1 MKLFLLILLF
11 ILSFIPSKG
20 QTSFSSKV
28 WNRFYELVQ
37 LPIDQQVDGF
47 KKLQHE
53 CIKHNLINDST
64 YTNLLF
70 LYATAQFD
78 SNKIDTAISL
88 LKESIQ
94 ISKNNPSKNPIPYL
108 SKYHFYLAYYQSQLN
123 KFEAAVSNYHIAYD
137 LGVKQHNKWGIPSLA
152 CQQLSHLYYEI
163 GDYKLG
169 LKYAT
174 LGVQLD
180 EKNQDV
186 NQFINNLYEQC
197 LNLHALDLYAQLQPR
212 LDSLLSFSELYADP
226 FKKGLFYTLLAKVE
240 TNNKDYVKAEK
251 AFLQANQFFEQSKE
265 QEYSVMNYVALQYL
279 SILRQDYSKSLYY
292 EKLANSK
299 TEIPFIKSVVFA
311 NKSLHFKQTH
321 DYPNALKYIDQSL
334 KALPID
340 FSNRSKNNNPSAEQL
355 RKLPQKEYVFNALF
369 EKAEILSLD
378 RNTWHQSLETYT
390 LLDSLVDLMRWQH
403 QDIGSK
409 LFWREKLISLY
420 EKAIETCF
428 NLNKPEMAFFFM
440 EKSRS
445 ALLVDQLNH
454 NMASFSLPFNEA
466 NKETALR
473 LDVIRNQYANNKQEL
488 ADYLQARSKFDDY
501 VNYLEQKY
509 PQYYELKYGNKV
521 PSISEVKQY
530 LSKNKQCIYSYFE
543 GNNYLYALLIN
554 EKALSLKKIPSKS
567 YQKNK
572 FEFSSLL
579 ANPNWS
585 KSDLNQFLSYANNL
599 YELVWKPF
607 EKEATSR
614 VIISTSGDI
623 IPFAAFSTSKNKPD
637 YLLNNYAFSYIYS
650 ARVLLAQSNQKSKR
664 SSKKSD
670 FLGIAPVNFP
680 YNRSLMSLNGSA
692 QAIAINGNLFQS
704 SQIFLENKANLA
716 NFENYWPRSKVVQ
729 IISHAYADSE
739 LGKPTIY
746 FADQGLSLENIKP
759 QEVQTQL
766 LMLSACRTG
775 IGKEYKGEGVYS
787 LSRGFFGTGVPSIYS
802 TLWDIIDVDAY
813 SISNMILALVK
824 KKAPLDIALQNAQ
837 KDWLKNA
844 DQNKQLPHAWAGI
857 ILLGDSAS
865 LSEESNFKMW
875 IYIAFALGLITIIGT
890 YIVMKSR
897 KKRKFNQ

>member
-11 ILSFIPSKG
+11 LLYFVPSKG

-53 CIKHNLINDST
+53 CIKQSLINDST

-78 SNKIDTAISL
+78 SNKIDSAISL

-108 SKYHFYLAYYQSQLN
+108 SKYHFYLGYYQSQLN
-123 KFEAAVSNYHIAYD
+123 KFEAAVINYHIAYD
-137 LGVKQHNKWGIPSLA
+137 LGIKKYNKWGIPSLA

-197 LNLHALDLYAQLQPR
+197 LNLHALDFHTELQPK
-212 LDSLLSFSELYADP
+212 LDSLLSFSELYANP

-240 TNNKDYVKAEK
+240 TNNKEYEKAEK
-251 AFLQANQFFEQSKE
+251 AFLQANEFFHQSNE

-292 EKLANSK
+292 EKLASSK
-299 TEIPFIKSVVFA
+299 TEIPFIKSVLFA
-311 NKSLHFKQTH
+311 NKSLYFKQIH
-321 DYPNALKYIDQSL
+321 DYGNALKYIDQSL

-340 FSNRSKNNNPSAEQL
+340 FSIQSKNNNPSAEQL
-355 RKLPQKEYVFNALF
+355 RKLPQKEYAFNALF
-369 EKAEILSLD
+369 EKAEILSLNT
-378 RNTWHQSLETYT
+378 NTWNKSLETYT

-409 LFWREKLISLY
+409 LFWREKLNTLY

-428 NLNKPEMAFFFM
+428 NLNKPEKAFFFM

-454 NMASFSLPFNEA
+454 NMANFSLPLNEA

-473 LDVIRNQYANNKQEL
+473 LEVIRNQYANNKQEL

-501 VNYLEQKY
+501 VNYLEQNY

-530 LSKNKQCIYSYFE
+530 LAKNKQSIYSYFE
-543 GNNYLYALLIN
+543 GKNYLYALLIN
-554 EKALSLKKIPSKS
+554 EKTLSLKKIPSNS

-572 FEFSSLL
+572 LEFSSML

-585 KSDLNQFLSYANNL
+585 KSDLNQFLSSANNL

-607 EKEATSR
+607 EKESTSR
-614 VIISTSGDI
+614 VIISTSGNI

-637 YLLNNYAFSYIYS
+637 YLLNKYAFSYIYS
-650 ARVLLAQSNQKSKR
+650 ARALLAQSNQNSKQ
-664 SSKKSD
+664 SSKQPE
-670 FLGIAPVNFP
+670 FLGIAPVNFS
-680 YNRSLMSLNGSA
+680 YNHSLISLNGSA
-692 QAIAINGNLFQS
+692 QAIENNANLFHS
-704 SQIFLENKANLA
+704 SKTFLENEANLS
-716 NFENYWPRSKVVQ
+716 NFEIYWPQSKVVQ

-746 FADQGLSLENIKP
+746 FADEGLSLENIKT

-775 IGKEYKGEGVYS
+775 IGKDYKGEGVFS

-802 TLWDIIDVDAY
+802 TLWDIMDVDAY
-813 SISNMILALVK
+813 AISNMILALVK
-824 KKAPLDIALQNAQ
+824 SKVPLDIALQKAQ
-837 KDWLKNA
+837 KDWMKDA

-857 ILLGDSAS
+857 ILLGDSAP
-865 LSEESNFKMW
+865 LSEESNFKIW
-875 IYIAFALGLITIIGT
+875 IYFAFAVGLVIIIGT
-890 YIVMKSR
+890 YLGLSSR
-897 KKRKFNQ
+897 KKKKT